1 MTICLYSSLFS
12 DKSQIYSDWSRLGH
26 VTTFDLIA
34 AREGNIMYKL
44 AWPNT
49 EACLSTTVQT
59 ASPET
64 RRSLNGNTGY

>member
-1 MTICLYSSLFS
+1 
-12 DKSQIYSDWSRLGH
+12 
-26 VTTFDLIA
+26 
-34 AREGNIMYKL
+34 MYKL

-64 RRSLNGNTGY
+64 RRSLNGNTGYQEERKKSCWGSNQQISTAITVYICHTVTVFKSGRCCQC